1 MEKGKGLRLS
11 VAWDVN
17 APVVTCDGRRSI
29 GSDKGQAPVN
39 LEALTSCLTS
49 ASCVVTQVSTGL
61 IIGMLLFMVAS
72 GLSLIFGVLG
82 VINFAHGAFYM
93 AGAYIAFFTYQATSS
108 FFLAFLAG
116 AVGAGVIGVVFE
128 RFIISRVYGKD
139 ILMQLLVCYAVIL
152 IFDDLVKLI
161 AGPEYQMMGM
171 PEVFALPPLEVF
183 GGFIPAYYVFMILTS
198 LAIGAILWL
207 AIEKTRIGK
216 IIRALA
222 INPQMVGAL
231 GINTTLLYA
240 SVFGVGSVLAG
251 IAGALAAPTRTLTPG
266 MGLSILIESFIVT
279 VIGGMGSI
287 VGALIAAL
295 ILGFTRAFGAIGFP
309 LFVDGIMFGLMALV
323 LVLRPRGL
331 LGREI
336 VR

>member
-1 MEKGKGLRLS
+1 
-11 VAWDVN
+11 
-17 APVVTCDGRRSI
+17 
-29 GSDKGQAPVN
+29 VN
-39 LEALTSCLTS
+39 LEALFSCLSSS
-49 ASCVVTQVSTGL
+49 ACAVTQVSTAL

-93 AGAYIAFFTYQATSS
+93 AGAYIAYATYMATSS
-108 FFLAFLAG
+108 FLLAFLAG
-116 AVGAGVIGVVFE
+116 AAGVGLIGIIFE

-152 IFDDLVKLI
+152 IADDAMKIVFG
-161 AGPEYQMMGM
+161 AEYRMMGM
-171 PEVFALPPLEVF
+171 PEAFALPPIEAF
-183 GGFIPAYYVFMILTS
+183 GGFVPAYYAFMVLAS
-198 LAIGAILWL
+198 LVIGAILWL
-207 AIEKTRIGK
+207 GINRTRFGK
-216 IIRALA
+216 IVRALA

-240 SVFGVGSVLAG
+240 GVFGIGSALAG

-266 MGLSILIESFIVT
+266 MGVSILIESFIVT

-295 ILGFTRAFGAIGFP
+295 LIGFTRAFGAIGFP
-309 LFVDGIMFGLMALV
+309 LFVDGLMFAIMAIV
-323 LVLRPRGL
+323 LVLKPSGL
-331 LGREI
+331 LGREPAQ
-336 VR
+336 